1 MALRILSL
9 LGPHAPERIREV
21 APDAEVLRVPGS
33 APLDEALD
41 GPSLDGSGLD
51 GEVVA
56 THGPKHTPNVLEVLR
71 TASSLRWVHI
81 ANTGVDGFP
90 LDAVPEGVLLTC
102 NRGLSAGPISEWVL
116 ASMLSFEKRF
126 PQTWLSEPPALW
138 NLADLGTLEGG
149 HLGLVG
155 WGGIAQ
161 AVARRALPFGMEVR
175 AFRRRTEPS
184 GVDGVEVVDSLEELA
199 AWSDHL
205 VVAAASTPQT
215 RHLVDATVLAAAKP
229 GLHLVNIARGA
240 LVDQD
245 ALRTA
250 LDEGVV
256 ARASLDVVEPEPL
269 PAGHWLYEHPDVQVT
284 AHVSWATPTAADA
297 IIEPF
302 LANLARYQA
311 GEPLD
316 GEVDRQAGY

>member
-1 MALRILSL
+1 MAGLRILSL
-9 LGPHAPERIREV
+9 LGPDAPERVRAV
-21 APDAEVLRVPGS
+21 VPQAEVVRVPGS
-33 APLDEALD
+33 APLDQ
-41 GPSLDGSGLD
+41 PYD
-51 GEVVA
+51 GEVLA
-56 THGPKHTPNVLEVLR
+56 THGPKHTPNVVEVLR

-90 LDAVPEGVLLTC
+90 LEAVPEHVLLTC

-116 ASMLSFEKRF
+116 ASMLAYEKRF
-126 PQTWLSEPPALW
+126 PQSWLAEPPPLW
-138 NLADLGTLEGG
+138 NFADLGSLEGG

-155 WGGIAQ
+155 WGEIAR

-175 AFRRRTEPS
+175 AYRRKAQPA
-184 GVDGVEVVDSLEELA
+184 GMDGVEIVDSLEALA

-205 VVAAASTPQT
+205 VVAAASTPET
-215 RHLVDATVLAAAKP
+215 RHLVDATVLSGAKP

-250 LDEGVV
+250 LDEGIV
-256 ARASLDVVEPEPL
+256 ARASLDVMEPEPL
-269 PAGHWLYEHPDVQVT
+269 PAGHWLYEHPDVRLT
-284 AHVSWATPTAADA
+284 AHVSWATPEAVGA

-311 GEPLD
+311 GEPLE
-316 GEVDRQAGY
+316 GEVDRTAGY